1 MMTALPIVDISGLF
15 SEALEDRR
23 RVGED
28 LGTACRGTGFFYLT
42 GHGIAQSLVAN
53 VFEAAATFF
62 ALDETRKHALAMR
75 RMRNNRGYFE
85 VAEEQLDPNAPPDR
99 KEGFNIGL
107 ELLPTDPE
115 FDKPFRGENAW
126 PDLPGWRTLMLD
138 YFDRCWA
145 LGRVLHRGFSLDLGL
160 DEMFFEDKLDAPIA
174 TLRLLRYPPAA
185 AAGSPDGAPGAGEH
199 TDYGNVTIL
208 AVDGVAGLQ
217 LQTRRGDW
225 IDAPSIPDAFI
236 CNIGDCL
243 MRWTNDVYVSTPHRV
258 AVPKQER
265 KSIAFFLDPNP
276 DAVVAP
282 VLGGE
287 EALRRYPP
295 TTGAAYL
302 RSRLDPTYKAA

>member
-1 MMTALPIVDISGLF
+1 MNTPLPIINVSGLF
-15 SEALEDRR
+15 SERLEDRR
-23 RVGED
+23 RVAEH
-28 LGTACRGTGFFYLT
+28 LGATCRGTGFFYLT
-42 GHGIAQSLVAN
+42 GHGIPAELVAS
-53 VFEAAATFF
+53 VFAHAGTFF
-62 ALDETRKHALAMR
+62 ALDEAAKRVLAMR
-75 RMRNNRGYFE
+75 RVGNNRGYFE
-85 VAEEQLDPNAPPDR
+85 VAEEQLDPRAAPDR

-107 ELLPTDPE
+107 ELLPADPQ

-126 PDLPGWRTLMLD
+126 PDLPGWRAIMLE

-160 DEMFFEDKLDAPIA
+160 DELFFEDKLDAPIA

-185 AAGSPDGAPGAGEH
+185 AGIADGAPGAGEH

-217 LQTRRGDW
+217 LQTRGGNW

-287 EALRRYPP
+287 EALRRYPA